1 MTSPRPCPVW
11 RSMLFVPTNV
21 EKFVEKAPGV
31 GADAV
36 ILDLEDAVAAN
47 AKDEA
52 RKLLPGVA
60 KRLADQG
67 LDVTVRINRPWRLA
81 VKDIE
86 AAVSE
91 HVVALLLPMTDSA
104 AHVKEVDKVVT
115 EVEAEKGLP
124 VGQTFLCPLIETAE
138 GYLNAR
144 DIANAS
150 PRMMSLSL
158 GSEDFALS
166 MGMEAD
172 PETLYAPKQHIVACA
187 RAAGLTPMGFIGSI
201 AEFRDMDKLY
211 EIMRRSKRAGFRCA
225 SCIHPNQVKVCNE
238 VFGPSED
245 EIAQARKIV
254 EAYDA
259 ALARGEGAIT
269 VDGIMVD
276 VPVADRAR
284 ATLALAEA
292 IAARSKN

>member
-1 MTSPRPCPVW
+1 
-11 RSMLFVPTNV
+11 MLFVPTNV

>member
-245 EIAQARKIV
+245 EIAQARKII

>member
-1 MTSPRPCPVW
+1 MTAPRPRPVW
-11 RSMLFVPTNV
+11 RSMLFVPTTS
-21 EKFVEKAPGV
+21 EKFIEKAPAS

-36 ILDLEDAVAAN
+36 ILDLEDAVAPN
-47 AKDEA
+47 AKDSA
-52 RKLLPGVA
+52 RAALPGVA

-91 HVVALLLPMTDSA
+91 SVVALLLPMTDTA
-104 AHVKEVDKVVT
+104 AHVKEVAQVVSD
-115 EVEAEKGLP
+115 VEAEKGLP
-124 VGQTFLCPLIETAE
+124 QGHTFLCPLIETAE
-138 GYLNAR
+138 GFLNAR
-144 DIANAS
+144 EIAFAS

-166 MGMEAD
+166 MGMEAS
-172 PETLYAPKQHIVACA
+172 PETLYAPKQQIVACA

-201 AEFRDMDKLY
+201 AEFRDIDKLY
-211 EIMRRSKRAGFRCA
+211 EIFRNSKRAGFRTA

-238 VFGPSED
+238 IYGPSEE

-254 EAYDA
+254 DAYDA
-259 ALARGEGAIT
+259 ALAAGQGAIT

-284 ATLALAEA
+284 AVLALADA
-292 IAARSKN
+292 LAARR

>member
-1 MTSPRPCPVW
+1 MTTRRPRPIW
-11 RSMLFVPTNV
+11 RSMLFVPTTA
-21 EKFVEKAPGV
+21 EKFIEKAPAS
-31 GADAV
+31 GADAI
-36 ILDLEDAVAAN
+36 ILDLEDAVAPN
-47 AKDEA
+47 AKDAA
-52 RKLLPGVA
+52 RAALPAVA

-91 HVVALLLPMTDSA
+91 HVVALLLPMTDTA
-104 AHVKEVDKVVT
+104 AHVKEVDKVVS

-124 VGQTFLCPLIETAE
+124 LGHTLFCPLIETAE

-144 DIANAS
+144 EIAHAS

-166 MGMEAD
+166 MGMDAS
-172 PETLYAPKQHIVACA
+172 PETLYAPKQQIIACA
-187 RAAGLTPMGFIGSI
+187 RAAGLSPMGFIGSI
-201 AEFRDMDKLY
+201 AEFRDIDKLY
-211 EIMRRSKRAGFRCA
+211 EVFNRSKRAGFRMA

-238 VFGPSED
+238 VYGPSEA
-245 EIAQARKIV
+245 EIAQARKV
-254 EAYDA
+254 VDAYDK
-259 ALARGEGAIT
+259 ALAEGQGAIT
-269 VDGIMVD
+269 VDGMMID

-284 ATLALAEA
+284 AVLALAEA
-292 IAARSKN
+292 LAGR